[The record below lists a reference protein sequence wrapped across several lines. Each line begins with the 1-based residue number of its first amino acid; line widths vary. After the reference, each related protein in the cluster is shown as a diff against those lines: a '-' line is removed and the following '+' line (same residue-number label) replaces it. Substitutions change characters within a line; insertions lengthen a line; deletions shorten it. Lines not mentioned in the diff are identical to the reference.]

1 MGTDFDIR
9 RVKVSQDKFTIKSD
23 NMYVESKRTITKE
36 LKMAKSTEK
45 HSIRRMVTFVGTHTY
60 GFVSFKSA
68 KGYDENGH
76 YNYEVTFKEKD
87 ENGNIVEGNK
97 ATLTSIFNKDK
108 FYVIVDS
115 TKGLTIRDVERLN
128 AFGECL
134 KRNLKGH
141 QQDGRDFDIV
151 FENDKVV
158 EKNGTISI
166 EARKSTKA
174 DLKGECLSER
184 KAGKTEAEKD
194 AAQAK
199 KLEAKLAALKAK
211 MAANSA
217 K

>member
-1 MGTDFDIR
+1 
-9 RVKVSQDKFTIKSD
+9 
-23 NMYVESKRTITKE
+23 
-36 LKMAKSTEK
+36 MAKSTEK

-76 YNYEVTFKEKD
+76 YNYEVVFKEKD

-151 FENDKVV
+151 FENDKIV

-184 KAGKTEAEKD
+184 KAAKSDEEKAAD
-194 AAQAK
+194 AIAK
-199 KLEAKLAALKAK
+199 QEAKTAK
-211 MAANSA
+211 MKALFAETYGKKPAAAA

>member
-1 MGTDFDIR
+1 
-9 RVKVSQDKFTIKSD
+9 
-23 NMYVESKRTITKE
+23 
-36 LKMAKSTEK
+36 MAKSTEK

-97 ATLTSIFNKDK
+97 ATLTTIFNKDK

-151 FENDKVV
+151 FENDKIVEKIV
-158 EKNGTISI
+158 EKNATISI

-184 KAGKTEAEKD
+184 KAAKSDEEKAAD
-194 AAQAK
+194 AIAK
-199 KLEAKLAALKAK
+199 QEAKTAK
-211 MAANSA
+211 MKALFAETYGKKPAAAA

>member
-1 MGTDFDIR
+1 
-9 RVKVSQDKFTIKSD
+9 
-23 NMYVESKRTITKE
+23 
-36 LKMAKSTEK
+36 MAKSTEK

-174 DLKGECLSER
+174 ELKGETLSER
-184 KAGKTEAEKD
+184 KAGKTDEEKAAD
-194 AAQAK
+194 AIAK
-199 KLEAKLAALKAK
+199 QEAKTAK
-211 MAANSA
+211 MKALFAETYGKKPAAAA

>member
-1 MGTDFDIR
+1 
-9 RVKVSQDKFTIKSD
+9 
-23 NMYVESKRTITKE
+23 
-36 LKMAKSTEK
+36 MAKSTEK
-45 HSIRRMVTFVGTHTY
+45 YSIRRMVTFVGTHTY

-76 YNYEVTFKEKD
+76 YKYEVTFKEKD

-97 ATLTSIFNKDK
+97 ATLTTIFNKDK

-151 FENDKVV
+151 FENDKIVEKIV
-158 EKNGTISI
+158 EKNATISI

-184 KAGKTEAEKD
+184 KATKSDEEKAAD
-194 AAQAK
+194 AIAK
-199 KLEAKLAALKAK
+199 QEAKTAK
-211 MAANSA
+211 MKALFAETYGKKPAAAA